1 LGNAFRHAQAR
12 NIEVDIRYEEQQ
24 FRLRV
29 RDDGKGIDPEVLS
42 ATGREGHFGL
52 HGMKERAEIANGKL
66 EIWSRDGAGTEI
78 ELTIPADSAYTAVRP
93 SAGFAPK
100 FPSTAT
106 DVE

>member
-1 LGNAFRHAQAR
+1 
-12 NIEVDIRYEEQQ
+12 
-24 FRLRV
+24 
-29 RDDGKGIDPEVLS
+29 
-42 ATGREGHFGL
+42 
-52 HGMKERAEIANGKL
+52 MKERAEIANGKL

-93 SAGFAPK
+93 SAEFAPK

>member
-1 LGNAFRHAQAR
+1 
-12 NIEVDIRYEEQQ
+12 
-24 FRLRV
+24 
-29 RDDGKGIDPEVLS
+29 
-42 ATGREGHFGL
+42 
-52 HGMKERAEIANGKL
+52 MKERAEIANGKL

-93 SAGFAPK
+93 SAEFAPT